1 MRRFVIV
8 MASALCMALP
18 AAAFEKTASGKPGEG
33 RATTAKPLDL
43 STGKSL
49 ETEGSGTV
57 VRIPGLGALGVL
69 PKLDFGLEL
78 LYGDSQPQAVAPQEE
93 EPDTDGLRIRGTLKH
108 RF

>member
-8 MASALCMALP
+8 TLSAWVVALP
-18 AAAFEKTASGKPGEG
+18 AYAFEKTASGKSGNAP
-33 RATTAKPLDL
+33 ATTAKPLDL
-43 STGKSL
+43 SPGKSL
-49 ETEGSGTV
+49 ESEASGTV

-78 LYGDSQPQAVAPQEE
+78 LYGDSQPQVVAPR
-93 EPDTDGLRIRGTLKH
+93 DDDDDSDGLRIKGTLKH